1 MKLKAKTTMNK
12 KMILVAASA
21 LFLVAGCSNQAAE
34 NTPTEQTESVTP
46 VQIEMSKLGTVSSSA
61 GFTAKLAPSQ
71 DVQLSPK
78 LSGKITSLP
87 VRLGQYVKQGETLFS
102 VDEQDVINSIKQAEA
117 AYQVAKANLNQAGNS
132 SSQGLEQ
139 AKNSLSQAQTALQ
152 DAERNQQRM
161 QTLFNQGAI
170 ALQQYEQ
177 ANTQLANARTAVA
190 NAQEGLKAA
199 TQMSAVGVSEA
210 SVKQAAVSLENAR
223 TQLGNAVVKA
233 PFSGYIS
240 SVNGAVGQVASPQ
253 SPIVTLVNTN
263 PLVVKANLSEQDI
276 SQVKVGDEVKVN
288 ITALGKEMTAK
299 ITAVSPV
306 MDQQLKAYP
315 IEISIPN
322 PNNELKADMV
332 VNMNLVGQQGK
343 GQEKVVVPRKAVFDR
358 DGKQYVYI
366 VEGEIAKQVAV
377 TTGEGSS
384 ESIEILTGIKADQQV
399 VVKGQTLLKDGSKVT
414 IQK

>member
-299 ITAVSPV
+299 VTAVSPV

>member
-1 MKLKAKTTMNK
+1 MKLKTKTNINK

-34 NTPTEQTESVTP
+34 NTPAEQTESVTP

-78 LSGKITSLP
+78 ISGKITSLP
-87 VRLGQYVKQGETLFS
+87 VSLGQYVKQGETLFS

-139 AKNSLSQAQTALQ
+139 AKNGLSQAQTALQ

-170 ALQQYEQ
+170 SLQQYEQ
-177 ANTQLANARTAVA
+177 ANLQLANAKTAVA
-190 NAQEGLKAA
+190 NAQEGVKSA

-223 TQLGNAVVKA
+223 TQLGNSVVKA

-240 SVNGAVGQVASPQ
+240 SVNGAIGQVASPQ
-253 SPIVTLVNTN
+253 SPVVTLVNTN

-276 SQVKVGDEVKVN
+276 PQVKVGDEVKVN
-288 ITALGKEMTAK
+288 ITALGKELTAK
-299 ITAVSPV
+299 VTAVSPV
-306 MDQQLKAYP
+306 MDQQLKSYP

-332 VNMNLVGQQGK
+332 VNMNLLGQQGK

-358 DGKQYVYI
+358 DGKQYVYV
-366 VEGEIAKQVAV
+366 VEGEVAKQVAV

-384 ESIEILTGIKADQQV
+384 EAIEILTGIKADQQV
-399 VVKGQTLLKDGSKVT
+399 VIKGQTLLKDGSKVT

>member
-276 SQVKVGDEVKVN
+276 SQVKVGDEVKVD

-299 ITAVSPV
+299 VTAVSPV

>member
-12 KMILVAASA
+12 KMILAAASA

-253 SPIVTLVNTN
+253 SPVVTLVNTN

-299 ITAVSPV
+299 VAAVSPV

-358 DGKQYVYI
+358 DGKQYVYV
-366 VEGEIAKQVAV
+366 VEGEVAKQVAV
-377 TTGEGSS
+377 TTGEASS

>member
-1 MKLKAKTTMNK
+1 MKVKAKMNK
-12 KMILVAASA
+12 QMIIVAVSA
-21 LFLVAGCSNQAAE
+21 LFLVAGCSNQSAE
-34 NTPTEQTESVTP
+34 NTPAEQTESVTP
-46 VQIEMSKLGTVSSSA
+46 VQIEMSKLGNVSSEA

-71 DVQLSPK
+71 EVQLSPK

-87 VRLGQYVKQGETLFS
+87 VSLGKYVKQGETLFS
-102 VDEQDVINSIKQAEA
+102 IDEQDVINSIKQAEA
-117 AYQVAKANLNQAGNS
+117 AYEVAKASLNQAGNS

-139 AKNSLSQAQTALQ
+139 AKNGLSQAQTALQ

-170 ALQQYEQ
+170 SLQQYEQ
-177 ANTQLANARTAVA
+177 ANTQLANARTAIA
-190 NAQEGLKAA
+190 NAQEGVKSAN
-199 TQMSAVGVSEA
+199 QMSAVGVSEA

-223 TQLGNAVVKA
+223 TQMGNAVVKA

-240 SVNGAVGQVASPQ
+240 SVNGTIGQVASPQ
-253 SPIVTLVNTN
+253 SPVVTLVNTN

-276 SQVKVGDEVKVN
+276 TQVKVGHEVKVD
-288 ITALGKEMTAK
+288 ITAIGKEMTAK
-299 ITAVSPV
+299 VTAVSPV
-306 MDQQLKAYP
+306 MDPQLKSYP

-332 VNMNLVGQQGK
+332 VNMKLLGQSGK

-358 DGKQYVYI
+358 DGKQYIYV
-366 VEGEIAKQVAV
+366 VEGEVAKQIEV
-377 TTGEGSS
+377 TTGEGST
-384 ESIEILTGIKADQQV
+384 EAIEVLTGIKADQQV
-399 VVKGQTLLKDGSKVT
+399 VVKGQSLLKDGSKVT